1 MYAGQLFFAEFR
13 VFCLNLLDR
22 FMFMVLRL
30 IIMKFVVG
38 GQMDKKIIADLLKKH
53 SPGAEIAVMSDI
65 EATMAMKNKQADY
78 YFGSCA
84 TGAGGALGI
93 ATGLLGKDKCVTVS
107 MAGKVL
113 SQDEITAAVKAGKVA
128 FGFVNY
134 DAERVIPMILK
145 AIA

>member
-1 MYAGQLFFAEFR
+1 
-13 VFCLNLLDR
+13 
-22 FMFMVLRL
+22 
-30 IIMKFVVG
+30 MKFVVG
-38 GQMDKKIIADLLKKH
+38 EQMDKKIIADLLRKH
-53 SPGAEIAVMSDI
+53 SPQSEVAVMSDI
-65 EATMAMKNKQADY
+65 EATMAMKNKHADY

-113 SQDEITAAVKAGKVA
+113 SQDEISAAVKAGKVA

-134 DAERVIPMILK
+134 DAEKVIPMILK
-145 AIA
+145 AIQ